1 MKEDSPATA
10 MWNGGLSTRVLH
22 PSIPQTGTDMP
33 EVLGGKGEA
42 PPPGWFF
49 RAGVA
54 SCMVTSIAME
64 ASLRGVA
71 LKRLEVQ
78 ACSESDARG
87 MFGIS
92 VGGPV
97 APLRCWLVV
106 KLEADGA
113 PDEILRDIVS
123 TAHSRAPMSSALRSS
138 IDVPLEL
145 HLEASARL

>member
-1 MKEDSPATA
+1 
-10 MWNGGLSTRVLH
+10 
-22 PSIPQTGTDMP
+22 
-33 EVLGGKGEA
+33 
-42 PPPGWFF
+42 
-49 RAGVA
+49 
-54 SCMVTSIAME
+54 
-64 ASLRGVA
+64 
-71 LKRLEVQ
+71 
-78 ACSESDARG
+78 